1 VIAIDWSGRKGADQ
15 RRVIWLGDAH
25 GGALAR
31 LEAGRTRTELVD
43 LLIAEADRYPNL
55 VVGLDFAFSLPGW
68 YLRERHLTP
77 RGLWSAMAA
86 ESLTPSM
93 NRLGLS
99 AWMNQPEPPFW
110 TIGKADALAGR
121 QEFRQT
127 ELDVRALGSQ
137 PKSVFQLVGGGQ
149 VGRMSLYGMQALH
162 RLALAG
168 FRIWPFD
175 APGLPLVVEIFPRLL
190 TGAVVKTSPSAR
202 AEYLAAFELSPEL
215 RERAATS
222 DDAFDAAISAVVMER
237 AAAEFTGLA
246 DEPAYMREGK
256 IWQSSVP
263 QAATARPAAP
273 RLARSAGRPPPLSIS
288 VDVDRAKR
296 FIDAIPEGRSASYKD
311 VATASGNPRA
321 AQAIGDWLRRE
332 AHDIPRCYRVLR
344 SNGHVADAYRPAES
358 SLAEDAAQVR
368 EVLAREGVHISATGH
383 AAPSQRFVAV
393 DRAGRQGRAKS
404 DRLAPASEN

>member
-1 VIAIDWSGRKGADQ
+1 M
-15 RRVIWLGDAH
+15 
-25 GGALAR
+25 
-31 LEAGRTRTELVD
+31 
-43 LLIAEADRYPNL
+43 IAEADRDPNL

-68 YLRERHLTP
+68 YLRERHLTS

-93 NRLGLS
+93 SRLGLS

-110 TIGKADALAGR
+110 TIGKADPLAGR

-127 ELDVRALGSQ
+127 ELDVRAPGSQ

-202 AEYLAAFELSPEL
+202 AEYLTAFELSPEL

-222 DDAFDAAISAVVMER
+222 DDAFDAAISAVVMSR
-237 AAAEFTGLA
+237 AAAEFTALA
-246 DEPAYMREGK
+246 EEPAYMREGK
-256 IWQSSVP
+256 IWQSSVR

-273 RLARSAGRPPPLSIS
+273 RLAPSAGRPPPPL
-288 VDVDRAKR
+288 DL
-296 FIDAIPEGRSASYKD
+296 GR
-311 VATASGNPRA
+311 
-321 AQAIGDWLRRE
+321 RRG
-332 AHDIPRCYRVLR
+332 VT
-344 SNGHVADAYRPAES
+344 ES
-358 SLAEDAAQVR
+358 S
-368 EVLAREGVHISATGH
+368 GPGT
-383 AAPSQRFVAV
+383 
-393 DRAGRQGRAKS
+393 
-404 DRLAPASEN
+404 